1 MTAYERLKR
10 VRVPARYGTV
20 TVFER
25 LKTVKVSN
33 HLDGMTAYEKL
44 KTVRA
49 STRPTGRDFVE
60 ALFTDRVE
68 LCGDRRFADDPAII
82 GGIGYLGGHAVTYVA
97 IDKGK
102 DLDERMKKHFGCPMP
117 EGYRKALRL
126 MKQAEKFNRPVICL
140 VDTLGAFCGA
150 DGEERG
156 QGQAIAENLYE
167 MMGLKTPIISVVLG
181 EGGSGGALALAV
193 ADRVYMLQNAVYSVI
208 TPDGCASII
217 WKDAA
222 RVQDAADCLHITAH
236 DMLDFGV
243 AEEIIREDFENFDR
257 MCSEMKELMLRDLG
271 TLCGLSVPQL
281 LDERYNRF
289 RRIGVYEEN
298 GSAVK

>member
-1 MTAYERLKR
+1 
-10 VRVPARYGTV
+10 
-20 TVFER
+20 
-25 LKTVKVSN
+25 
-33 HLDGMTAYEKL
+33 MTAYEKL

>member
-33 HLDGMTAYEKL
+33 HFDGMTAYEKL

-60 ALFTDRVE
+60 ALFTHRVE

-82 GGIGYLGGHAVTYVA
+82 GGIGYLGEHAVTYVA

-222 RVQDAADCLHITAH
+222 RVQDAADCLHITAR
-236 DMLDFGV
+236 DMVDFGV

-271 TLCGLSVPQL
+271 TLCGLSVTQL

>member
-33 HLDGMTAYEKL
+33 HFDGMTAYEKL

-60 ALFTDRVE
+60 ALFTHRVE

-82 GGIGYLGGHAVTYVA
+82 GGIGYLGEHAVTYVA

-222 RVQDAADCLHITAH
+222 RVQDAADCLHITAC
-236 DMLDFGV
+236 DMVDFGV

-271 TLCGLSVPQL
+271 TLCGLSVTQL